1 MCIKFSILKP
11 ENNYFNV
18 IKTFND
24 NQLDTAINYFNDY
37 KVEELLHGEKCS
49 SYYLYYEN
57 KGRRIIIKEKKDLIL
72 KLERI

>member
-18 IKTFND
+18 INTFND
-24 NQLDTAINYFNDY
+24 NQLDIAINYFNDY
-37 KVEELLHGEKCS
+37 KVEELLQGEKCS
-49 SYYLYYEN
+49 SYSIYYES

>member
-11 ENNYFNV
+11 DNNHFNI

-37 KVEELLHGEKCS
+37 KVEELLYGEKCS
-49 SYYLYYEN
+49 SYYLYYEH
-57 KGRRIIIKEKKDLIL
+57 KGRRIVIKEKKDLIL

>member
-24 NQLDTAINYFNDY
+24 NQLDKAINYFNDY

-49 SYYLYYEN
+49 SYYLYYES